1 MRLEYIQNVVFPL
14 GNDSK
19 GVFFMS
25 NTKQTILRLVQLGL
39 LSGLII
45 LLQTVIVIPMP
56 GSLTLSLV
64 LVPIVVGAVLYGA
77 KSGALLGGVFGVL
90 VSVMAVQGQLGALT
104 NMMVAYNP
112 FLTVAVCM
120 LKGIGAGWLAGLV
133 NGLFAKRPLIGIF
146 AAAAVAPI
154 VNTGIFL
161 LGMFTV
167 FRGVL
172 VEVAAGANPLS
183 FAIVALVGFNFVIE
197 FVANLLLAPAISSIV
212 KAVKKIG
219 K

>member
-1 MRLEYIQNVVFPL
+1 
-14 GNDSK
+14 
-19 GVFFMS
+19 MS

>member
-1 MRLEYIQNVVFPL
+1 
-14 GNDSK
+14 
-19 GVFFMS
+19 MS
-25 NTKQTILRLVQLGL
+25 VTKQTILRLVQLGL

-45 LLQTVIVIPMP
+45 LLQAVIVIPMP

-77 KSGALLGGVFGVL
+77 KAGAILGGVFGVL
-90 VSVMAVQGQLGALT
+90 VSVMAIQGQLGALT
-104 NMMVAYNP
+104 TMMVEHNAL
-112 FLTVAVCM
+112 LTVTVCM
-120 LKGIGAGWLAGLV
+120 LKGVAAGWIAGLV
-133 NGLFAKRPLIGIF
+133 NGAFKTRTLIGIF
-146 AAAAVAPI
+146 AAAAAAPI

-167 FRGVL
+167 FHGVL
-172 VEVAAGANPLS
+172 VEVAGGANLLT
-183 FAIVALVGFNFVIE
+183 FAIVALVGFNFLIE
-197 FVANLLLAPAISSIV
+197 FGANLLLAPAISSIV

>member
-1 MRLEYIQNVVFPL
+1 
-14 GNDSK
+14 
-19 GVFFMS
+19 MS

-172 VEVAAGANPLS
+172 VEVAAGANLLS